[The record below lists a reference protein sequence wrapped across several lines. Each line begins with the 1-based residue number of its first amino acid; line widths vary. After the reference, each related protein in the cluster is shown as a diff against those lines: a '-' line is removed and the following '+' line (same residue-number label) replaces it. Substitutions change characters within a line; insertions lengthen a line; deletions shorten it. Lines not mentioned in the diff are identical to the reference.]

1 MVGMKTPAARTR
13 KAAQTKSTAPSMSDA
28 SVLRAT
34 GQNWADWFRRL
45 DKAGAATL
53 DHKAI
58 VKTLGERHSVTSW
71 WRQMITVEYERAR
84 GLRMKHEKSD
94 GTFTASASKAI
105 NAPVEKLFAAWTDAK
120 KRTKWLPHATMQ
132 IRIGTANKSLS
143 ARWGPGPS
151 KLTVGFLA
159 KAPGKSLVQLDH
171 NALPD
176 LAAVGKI
183 KTYWRAALERLKA
196 LLNRGT
202 RKGLAAHALSRTN

>member
-1 MVGMKTPAARTR
+1 MKKPAARTR
-13 KAAQTKSTAPSMSDA
+13 RTAPAKPIAPSMSDA

-34 GQNWADWFRRL
+34 GHEWADWFRRL
-45 DKAGAATL
+45 DKAGSAKL
-53 DHKAI
+53 DHKSIA
-58 VKTLGERHSVTSW
+58 RHLSEKHDVAAW

-84 GLRMKHEKSD
+84 GLRVKHEKSD

-120 KRTKWLPHATMQ
+120 KRAKWLPHATMQ

-143 ARWGPGPS
+143 TKWGPGPS

-159 KAPGKSLVQLDH
+159 KGAGKSQVQLDH

-176 LAAVGKI
+176 LAAVGKM
-183 KTYWRAALERLKA
+183 KTYWRAALERLKT
-196 LLNRGT
+196 LLEG
-202 RKGLAAHALSRTN
+202 